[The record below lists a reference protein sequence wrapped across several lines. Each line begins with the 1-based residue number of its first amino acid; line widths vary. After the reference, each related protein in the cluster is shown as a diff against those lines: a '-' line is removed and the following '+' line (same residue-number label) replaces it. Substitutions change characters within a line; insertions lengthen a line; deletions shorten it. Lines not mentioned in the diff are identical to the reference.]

1 MAAADRAWMY
11 KQLRDWDNFVNRVN
25 GFVAQVEADMRN
37 CGVYAMFVMIF
48 SAFYLPRTIYAR
60 LKICVKSVFSLLC

>member
-1 MAAADRAWMY
+1 MAAADQAWMY

-37 CGVYAMFVMIF
+37 CGV
-48 SAFYLPRTIYAR
+48 
-60 LKICVKSVFSLLC
+60 